1 MISDFNQ
8 ALSEDNII
16 EDSGVQLT
24 DMYKEALAN
33 YIHTSHSKMSR
44 EESKHSKA
52 AFEPK
57 QMSLSEYRKH
67 RKQQESNKK
76 ADNG

>member
-1 MISDFNQ
+1 MIADFNS
-8 ALSEDNII
+8 ALSEDSIA

-33 YIHTSHSKMSR
+33 YIHTSSKKHSS
-44 EESKHSKA
+44 EDSSKA

-57 QMSLSEYRKH
+57 QMSLSEYREH
-67 RKQQESNKK
+67 RKQ
-76 ADNG
+76 